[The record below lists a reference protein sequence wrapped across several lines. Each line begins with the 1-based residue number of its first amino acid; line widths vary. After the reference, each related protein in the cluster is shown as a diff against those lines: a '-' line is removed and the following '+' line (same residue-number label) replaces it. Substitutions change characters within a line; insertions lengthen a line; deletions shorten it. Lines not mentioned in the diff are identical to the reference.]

1 MGFVDFLIF
10 NVAGVVLASSLSLA
24 LVMGFWQG
32 FAGVVLPSALALA
45 LVMRLT
51 SLDLS
56 TAAGKSGNK
65 IRVTN

>member
-1 MGFVDFLIF
+1 MGLVDFLIF
-10 NVAGVVLASSLSLA
+10 NIAGVVLASSLSFAFVVRL
-24 LVMGFWQG
+24 WQS
-32 FAGVVLPSALALA
+32 FTGVVFPAALALA

>member
-1 MGFVDFLIF
+1 MGF
-10 NVAGVVLASSLSLA
+10 GR
-24 LVMGFWQG
+24 G
-32 FAGVVLPSALALA
+32 FAGVVLLAALALA

-51 SLDLS
+51 SLNLS